1 MKRKLTMF
9 LALFFMGIGI
19 MMAQTQVRGT
29 VVDEAGEPVIGATV
43 QVKGTTQGTVT
54 DIDGR
59 FSLSAPTDGTL
70 IISYVGMNTQE
81 VPVTSNPRIV
91 MVGDTKLLEEV
102 MVVAYGTAKR
112 SSFTGSAAVI
122 DSEAISKRQVSNVTN
137 ALTGQVAG
145 VQVTK
150 SNGQPGTTSTVRI
163 RGVGSMAAGNAP
175 LYVVDGV
182 PFDGDISSI
191 NTADIESTT
200 VLKDAASNALYGA
213 RGANGVILITT
224 KSGKNKDASVNVDV
238 KWGTNS
244 RGTSNYD
251 VLTDPGLYLEKAYQS
266 IYNEFINTKD
276 PQGNVR
282 GPEAANA
289 LANQYLPTNE
299 NGGVGYQIYTV
310 PAGQSMIGMDGKLNP
325 SATLGYSDGQFYYK
339 PDNWYNEL
347 FQKGNLRQEYNVSI
361 SGGTD
366 KIRYFASGGYLDDAG
381 IVANSGFKRYSTR
394 LNADYQAKEWLKLR
408 ANLAYTN
415 YDMSSPA
422 TQEGTSSANLFYVA
436 DFLAPIYPMYV
447 RNADG
452 SIKIDSRGYTVY
464 DFGDRTG
471 GNYKRTFMSGS
482 NPASMLELDKRQY
495 LADVFGGRW
504 GLDIDIID
512 GLRFTYNLGTD
523 VDNTRYSRL
532 YNAFYGQYSRVG
544 GIVYNGAFRTTSI
557 NHQQL
562 LNYNKI
568 FNDVHSFDILLGH
581 ETYRYKYKYLMG
593 SKEKLFNPSIV
604 EIDNAILNPTAESYT
619 DNYGTEG
626 WLGRAQYEYDQKY
639 IFSGSYRR
647 DASSRFHPDNRW
659 GNFGS
664 LGFAWVMTQET
675 FMRNLDWVDF
685 LKFKASYGIQGND
698 ALLYNDGE
706 TNNYYPYTDQ
716 FTVKENNKDFATT
729 MTYKGNKDITWET
742 SYSFNTGFDFN
753 LWNNK
758 LAGSVEY
765 FSRKTTDLLYYM
777 PVPPSNGYA
786 TIPMNIGSILNS
798 GVEIDLRSDIV
809 KTRNVLWNVYAN
821 GTFLKNKILKLA
833 PELKGELIQGT
844 RIYREGESMYNLY
857 IRNYAGVDENGVAL
871 YYKNTQDADGNVTG
885 KETTTEYNQATKYAT
900 GNILPPFYGGFGTSL
915 NAYGFDFSISFA
927 YQLGGRI
934 IDDGYQSL
942 MHAGTTNSAG
952 TNWHNDI
959 LNAWTPENTN
969 TDVPRLKAGDLYAN
983 STSDRFLTSSNYLDL
998 TNITLGYTLPKNV
1011 IQNISLNNL
1020 RIYLTADN
1028 VALFTARKGM
1038 DPRRSYTSASGPG
1051 GYRYSAIRTVSGG
1064 ISIQF

>member
-9 LALFFMGIGI
+9 LALFFIGIGI
-19 MMAQTQVRGT
+19 AQAQTQVRGT
-29 VVDEAGEPVIGATV
+29 VVDEAGEPVIGATI
-43 QVKGTTQGTVT
+43 QIKGTSQGTVT
-54 DIDGR
+54 DVDGS
-59 FSLSAPTDGTL
+59 FNLSAPSGSIL
-70 IISYVGMNTQE
+70 IVSYVGYVTQE
-81 VPVTSNPRIV
+81 VAVSTSARIILAP
-91 MVGDTKLLEEV
+91 DNQLLEEV

-112 SSFTGSAAVI
+112 SSFTGSASVI
-122 DSEAISKRQVSNVTN
+122 DSEAISKRQVANVTN
-137 ALTGQVAG
+137 ALSGQVAG
-145 VQVTK
+145 VQVTRT
-150 SNGQPGTTSTVRI
+150 NGQPGTTSTVRI
-163 RGVGSMAAGNAP
+163 RGVGSMAAGNSP

-224 KSGKNKDASVNVDV
+224 KSGKSKQAIVNVDA

-244 RGTSNYD
+244 RGLSNYD
-251 VLTDPGLYLEKAYQS
+251 VMTDPAMYLEKAYQA

-276 PQGNVR
+276 AAGNVR
-282 GPEAANA
+282 GPNEANT
-289 LANQYLPTNE
+289 LANQYLPTNQ
-299 NGGVGYQIYTV
+299 NGGVGYKIYTV
-310 PAGQSMIGMDGKLNP
+310 PQGQSMIGLDGKLNP
-325 SATLGYSDGQFYYK
+325 SATLGYSDGEFYYK

-347 FQKGNLRQEYNVSI
+347 FDKGNLRQEYNVSV

-366 KIRYFASGGYLDDAG
+366 KINYFLSGGYLDDAG
-381 IVANSGFKRYSTR
+381 IVENSGFKRYSTR
-394 LNADYQAKEWLKLR
+394 LNADYQAKDWLKFR
-408 ANLAYTN
+408 ANVSYTS
-415 YDMSSPA
+415 YDMASPA

-471 GNYKRTFMSGS
+471 GNYQRTFMSGS
-482 NPASMLELDKRQY
+482 NPASMIALDKRQY
-495 LADVFGGRW
+495 LADVLGGRW
-504 GLDIDIID
+504 GVDVDITE
-512 GLRFTYNLGTD
+512 GLRFTYNLGAD

-544 GIVYNGAFRTTSI
+544 GIVYNGSFRTTSM

-568 FNDVHSFDILLGH
+568 FDDVHSFDILLGH
-581 ETYRYKYKYLMG
+581 ETYRYKYKYIMA

-604 EIDNAILNPTAESYT
+604 EVDNAILNPAAESYT

-639 IFSGSYRR
+639 IMSGSFRR

-664 LGFAWVMTQET
+664 LGFAWVMTREN
-675 FMRNLDWVDF
+675 FMDTQDWVDF
-685 LKFKASYGIQGND
+685 LKFKMSYGIQGND
-698 ALLYNDGE
+698 ALLYSDGV
-706 TNNYYPYTDQ
+706 TSNYYPYTDQ

-753 LWNNK
+753 LFKNK
-758 LAGSVEY
+758 LSGSIEY
-765 FSRKTTDLLYYM
+765 FSRKTTDMLYYM

-786 TIPMNIGSILNS
+786 NIPMNIGSVSNQ
-798 GVEIDLRSDIV
+798 GVEIDLRSELI
-809 KTRNVLWNVYAN
+809 KTRDLTWSVYAN
-821 GTFLKNKILKLA
+821 GTYLNNKILKLA
-833 PELKGELIQGT
+833 PELKGELISGT
-844 RIYREGESMYNLY
+844 RIYKEGESMYNLY
-857 IRNYAGVDENGVAL
+857 IRNYAGVNENGVAL
-871 YYKNTQDADGNVTG
+871 YYKDIKDDEGNVTG
-885 KETTTEYNQATKYAT
+885 QETTTEFNQATQYAT
-900 GNILPPFYGGFGTSL
+900 GNILPTFYGGFGTSL
-915 NAYGFDFSISFA
+915 NAYGFDFSVSFA
-927 YQLGGRI
+927 YQLGGRM
-934 IDDGYQSL
+934 IDNGYQSL
-942 MHAGTTNSAG
+942 MHSGTTNSAG
-952 TNWHNDI
+952 TNWHMDI
-959 LNAWTPENTN
+959 LNAWTPDNTN
-969 TDVPRLKAGDLYAN
+969 TNVPRLKAGDLYAN
-983 STSDRFLTSSNYLDL
+983 STSDRFLTNSNYLDL
-998 TNITLGYTLPKNV
+998 TNITVGYTLPKNV
-1011 IQNISLNNL
+1011 AQNLSLSNL

-1028 VALFTARKGM
+1028 VALWAARKGM
-1038 DPRRSYTSASGPG
+1038 DPRRSYTSSG

-1064 ISIQF
+1064 VSIQF